1 MVEDPLARW
10 SICDSAAL
18 QTDVGQGRPI
28 KAFLVQRNLGNKHQG
43 AVLLHGL
50 DDLDLL
56 FEELVDEVGEFDTF
70 VRGFLR

>member
-1 MVEDPLARW
+1 MNHGMAIRTHPPQVSYWIE
-10 SICDSAAL
+10 
-18 QTDVGQGRPI
+18 